1 MCINVGSVPLP
12 THLHS
17 LQVFSPPLPS
27 QPHREKIGFL
37 ETTLSYHGGQC
48 LSQLLQVTG
57 STSSKVSVSLVAT
70 PAGSRWQGVD
80 LTSTSLSGSLGTPPT
95 VVGAAVADAPERV

>member
-12 THLHS
+12 THLHY

-27 QPHREKIGFL
+27 QPHGEKIGFL
-37 ETTLSYHGGQC
+37 ETALSYHSGQG

-57 STSSKVSVSLVAT
+57 STSSKASVSLVAT
-70 PAGSRWQGVD
+70 AAGSRWQGVD
-80 LTSTSLSGSLGTPPT
+80 LTGTSLSGSLGTPPT
-95 VVGAAVADAPERV
+95 VAGAAVADAPERV